1 MTSEGRDELMAA
13 TSISGARPS
22 ADRLAM
28 HRAGLWLFI
37 ISESFLFA
45 AFLSARY
52 YLTGF
57 DKPPELSLVLGL
69 VLTAVL
75 AASSVTAKGADTAL
89 AEGRG
94 SACANWL
101 VASAALDLL
110 FVAGVLAVEWPAAF
124 AHFPI
129 GTAFG
134 TAFLSLTGLHAFHVV
149 SGAVVLL
156 LAAAAVRRGTITR
169 DAPWGGQRAVIYAIF
184 VDVMWLFIFAT
195 LYVL

>member
-1 MTSEGRDELMAA
+1 MAA
-13 TSISGARPS
+13 ATIPAARPG

-28 HRAGLWLFI
+28 HHAGLWVFI
-37 ISESFLFA
+37 VSESFLFA
-45 AFLSARY
+45 AFLSARF

-57 DKPPELSLVLGL
+57 DRPPELSLVLGL
-69 VLTAVL
+69 ILTGVL
-75 AASSVTAKGADTAL
+75 AASSVTAKWADTAL
-89 AEGRG
+89 AAREGA
-94 SACANWL
+94 ACARWL

-124 AHFPI
+124 ASFPI
-129 GTAFG
+129 GTAYG

-156 LAAAAVRRGTITR
+156 LAAAAVARGTITR
-169 DAPWGGQRAVIYAIF
+169 DAPWGEQGAVIYAVF
-184 VDVMWLFIFAT
+184 VDAMWLFIFAT